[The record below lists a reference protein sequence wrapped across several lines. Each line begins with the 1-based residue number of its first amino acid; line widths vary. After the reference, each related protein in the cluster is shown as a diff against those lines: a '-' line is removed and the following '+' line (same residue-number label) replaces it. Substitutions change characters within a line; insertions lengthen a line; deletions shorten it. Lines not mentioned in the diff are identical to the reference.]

1 MISGPSNRGEAKYTH
16 LGKVVRAALCLSHG
30 QADIE
35 RGFSLNKAI
44 LSDRT
49 ALSERTLCGLRT
61 VKDVIEQYSSV
72 VEVPITRGI
81 LSAQRNAYQK
91 YKAALDA
98 AKTAAANE
106 ERQAKRER
114 KIDNRVKE
122 LKEKKLKLETSQL
135 QAEMMIN
142 EGSDRL
148 KASINFHFL
157 TLVPSHLCIIA
168 ATAILPILPCLLY
181 LSQYTSLF

>member
-1 MISGPSNRGEAKYTH
+1 M
-16 LGKVVRAALCLSHG
+16 SHG
-30 QADIE
+30 QADVE

-44 LSDRT
+44 ISDRT
-49 ALSERTLCGLRT
+49 ALSERALCGLRT
-61 VKDVIEQYSSV
+61 VKDVIEQYSSI
-72 VEVPITRGI
+72 VEIPITRGI

-98 AKTAAANE
+98 TKTAAANE

-114 KIDNRVKE
+114 EIDNRVKE
-122 LKEKKLKLETSQL
+122 LNEKKLKLETSRL

-148 KASINFHFL
+148 TASIKSGKL
-157 TLVPSHLCIIA
+157 VTLEEGRVAQGVATHHLEVFDAVQKQVHPCDGRGSQVLL
-168 ATAILPILPCLLY
+168 LPVHLAP
-181 LSQYTSLF
+181 